1 MKTRQS
7 KKLGAIMLAISLLAT
22 PAIILAT
29 DLNKAAGSMTG
40 MAEQATAVAQQLN
53 VNTASIDALANIPGI
68 GEKVGQAIAA
78 YREAN
83 GAFTSLADLVNVDGI
98 DAALLEKIK
107 PFLTI

>member
-7 KKLGAIMLAISLLAT
+7 KKMGAVILTISLLVT
-22 PAIILAT
+22 PATILAT
-29 DLNKAAGSMTG
+29 DLGKTAGSMTD
-40 MAEQATAVAQQLN
+40 MADQAAAVAQQLN
-53 VNTASIDALANIPGI
+53 VNTASVDALANIPGI

-107 PFLTI
+107 PFLSI